1 MPLYHG
7 ELETLIAT
15 LTEDIYRL
23 SLTAADSDGNTVVE
37 ATDKTTGGRFIV
49 RGEDLYNA
57 VVELAQKVG
66 LDLEDA

>member
-1 MPLYHG
+1 MDATTKILI
-7 ELETLIAT
+7 ETIGNAGYSVMT
-15 LTEDIYRL
+15 G
-23 SLTAADSDGNTVVE
+23 ADSDGNTVVE
-37 ATDKTTGGRFIV
+37 TTDKTTGGRFIV